1 MAEPAKGA
9 SAPPHEIRRVLVA
22 LDPMAQCQGALET
35 AARLAARSEAELVG
49 LFVEE
54 SELLAAA
61 ALPVTRV
68 LRSHDLAE
76 EALDEAV
83 MARGLRAW
91 AAHAEALLAAAAERW
106 RIRASFRVAR
116 GRISE
121 VLSAEA
127 RRGDLVALGAVAR
140 PSRAPRVGATARAL
154 SRGLVCP
161 VLVMGAPDGG
171 GAPVLAVFDGDPR
184 VLSLGAELAALLDSQ
199 FEIVVAEEAQ
209 EAAARA
215 WLEARGLAGRIERI
229 EDGTAARLQDG
240 LRRRRAGLVVL
251 DRGGRLGAEIDAET
265 LLLGPAH
272 AVVVLG

>member
-1 MAEPAKGA
+1 MAEAAESA
-9 SAPPHEIRRVLVA
+9 SPQPRAIRRVLVA

-35 AARLAARSEAELVG
+35 AARLASRSEAELVG

-91 AAHAEALLAAAAERW
+91 ASDAEALLAAAADRW
-106 RIRASFRVAR
+106 RVRASFRVAR
-116 GRISE
+116 GRIAE

-161 VLVMGAPDGG
+161 VLVMGAPDGA

-184 VLSLGAELAALLDSQ
+184 VLALGAELAALLDSR
-199 FEIVVAEEAQ
+199 FDIAVAEETLEEQ
-209 EAAARA
+209 ARA
-215 WLEARGLAGRIERI
+215 WLEARGLAGRVERI
-229 EDGTAARLQDG
+229 EDGSAARLQDG
-240 LRRRRAGLVVL
+240 LRRRAASLVVL
-251 DRGGRLGAEIDAET
+251 DRCGRLGAEVDAEA